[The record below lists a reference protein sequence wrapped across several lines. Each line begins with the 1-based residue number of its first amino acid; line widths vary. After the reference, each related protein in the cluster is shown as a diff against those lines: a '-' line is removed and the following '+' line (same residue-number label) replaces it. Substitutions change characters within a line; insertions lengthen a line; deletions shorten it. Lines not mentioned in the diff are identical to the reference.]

1 MKQLPDKMSDL
12 LKLALKDEAKAE
24 RSPRYIMDMDQW
36 HEPDLD
42 WDNGKKLGFQVS
54 CHVCFAGAVMSFSL
68 GGEWGKTLGPEDFRN
83 GNVQKLHALDM
94 LRRGKVY
101 AAACYMKLV
110 GVFRTANIFSYHEFS
125 ENGVV
130 HVSNYIWGR
139 LAWRKSM
146 YHLADRLA
154 SAGL

>member
-1 MKQLPDKMSDL
+1 MKRLPDKMSDL
-12 LKLALKDEAKAE
+12 LKLGLKDEAKAN
-24 RSPRYIMDMDQW
+24 RSPRYDVDMDIY
-36 HEPDLD
+36 HEIVALEDD
-42 WDNGKKLGFQVS
+42 FGDYRDTCQ
-54 CHVCFAGAVMSFSL
+54 VCFAGGVMAFTLNGKWGESL
-68 GGEWGKTLGPEDFRN
+68 SPEDFYN

-110 GVFRTANIFSYHEFS
+110 GVFRTANEFSYHEFS

-139 LAWRKSM
+139 LAWRRSM
-146 YHLADRLA
+146 FHLADRLA
-154 SAGL
+154 RAGL